1 MKYKKIES
9 EIDNLLRNPKGLNPY
24 ERRLLRK
31 TKRYLCTLN
40 EGVKRLC
47 KIVKA
52 GDAYE
57 DGLRKRLDEER
68 EGRLEYDRTIA
79 KLKDKIWNQRPIWFL
94 IGAVAFRVC
103 ELVVYYAG
111 R

>member
-9 EIDNLLRNPKGLNPY
+9 EIDNLLRNPEGLNPY

-40 EGVKRLC
+40 KGVKSLC

-52 GDAYE
+52 ADAYE
-57 DGLRKRLDEER
+57 ECLCKRLDVER
-68 EGRLEYDRTIA
+68 KYRSEYDRDIM
-79 KLKDKIWNQRPIWFL
+79 KLRNKIWNQRPIWFL
-94 IGAVAFRVC
+94 IGAVAFRAC

>member
-9 EIDNLLRNPKGLNPY
+9 EIDNLLRNPEGLNHY

-52 GDAYE
+52 RHEYE
-57 DGLRKRLDEER
+57 ECLRKRLDAES
-68 EGRLEYDRTIA
+68 EGRLEYDRVIA
-79 KLKDKIWNQRPIWFL
+79 KLKDKMWNQRPIWFL

-103 ELVVYYAG
+103 ELVVCYAG

>member
-9 EIDNLLRNPKGLNPY
+9 EIDNLLRNPEGLNPY

-47 KIVKA
+47 KIVKSNN
-52 GDAYE
+52 DY
-57 DGLRKRLDEER
+57 EER
-68 EGRLEYDRTIA
+68 LRSAFNCCSEHERTIA
-79 KLKDKIWNQRPIWFL
+79 KMKDKMWNQRPIWFL

>member
-9 EIDNLLRNPKGLNPY
+9 EIDNLLRKPEGLNPY

-31 TKRYLCTLN
+31 TKRCLCTLN

-47 KIVKA
+47 KIVKSNNN
-52 GDAYE
+52 YE
-57 DGLRKRLDEER
+57 EWLEER
-68 EGRLEYDRTIA
+68 LRSTLNCCLEYDRIIA
-79 KLKDKIWNQRPIWFL
+79 KMKDKMWNQRPIWFL

>member
-1 MKYKKIES
+1 MKYKKVES
-9 EIDNLLRNPKGLNPY
+9 EIDNLLRNPEGLKPY
-24 ERRLLRK
+24 ERKLLRK
-31 TKRYLCTLN
+31 TKRYLCGLN
-40 EGVKRLC
+40 EVIKILC

-52 GDAYE
+52 RDDYE
-57 DGLRKRLDEER
+57 ECLRKNLDAEHES
-68 EGRLEYDRTIA
+68 RLEYDREMA
-79 KLKDKIWNQRPIWFL
+79 KLKDKMRNQRPIWFL